1 MSPDHKV
8 VRYFKTLTLFFPK
21 YVVHKVVLF
30 ESQSRG
36 NDVRKKMKGSF

>member
-30 ESQSRG
+30 ESQSR
-36 NDVRKKMKGSF
+36 VMTSEKK